1 MINIIRKLSIV
12 LLLMILIP
20 ITSFSQTIL
29 STTPK
34 DSIVYITA
42 TQLKQTN
49 LIFAEH
55 SKLLTENKLLKQQ
68 IYNYQSDIKLLE
80 QSDSLRVKQI
90 NTYKDWNTSLS
101 NSLNKKNKK
110 LLYWKIGGISISAI
124 LLVSLILK

>member
-12 LLLMILIP
+12 LLLMMLIP

-55 SKLLTENKLLKQQ
+55 NKLLTENKLLKQQ

-80 QSDSLRVKQI
+80 QSDSLRVKQV
-90 NTYKDWNTSLS
+90 NTYKDWNKSLS
-101 NSLNKKNKK
+101 NSLNRKNKK
-110 LLYWKIGGISISAI
+110 LLYWKIGGISISAV